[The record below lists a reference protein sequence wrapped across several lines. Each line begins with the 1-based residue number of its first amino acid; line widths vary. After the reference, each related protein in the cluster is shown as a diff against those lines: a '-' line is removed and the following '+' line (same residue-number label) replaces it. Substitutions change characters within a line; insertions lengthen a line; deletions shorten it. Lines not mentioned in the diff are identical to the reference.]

1 MDRDVYRLPCGRIRC
16 FDRGVLAA
24 IHDLGVR
31 LRKGVG
37 IRAGRDQAVVTRA
50 LAPLN
55 HSFTRRHADA

>member
-1 MDRDVYRLPCGRIRC
+1 M
-16 FDRGVLAA
+16 LAA

-55 HSFTRRHADA
+55 HFFTRRHADA